1 MAKSG
6 FEYNEAANTVS
17 IAIPCGGTGIVGDV
31 TDGATAAGTGAVDD
45 LVVVCFRAGDF
56 FATGVGC
63 LAADAAFFLGSIS
76 LATLRRIAETSAFF
90 LDLAG
95 GRAGDDLGSAFAV
108 VAAAAAAAP
117 LSLNMALRASNLALS
132 SLANPSLTLARM
144 ASSLAALEVGSSSS
158 LEELRD
164 FRFLGVAAMVQSA
177 MNHEVSK
184 IKWSLR

>member
-108 VAAAAAAAP
+108 VAAAAAP

-164 FRFLGVAAMVQSA
+164 FRFLGVADMVQSA
-177 MNHEVSK
+177 MYHEISK
-184 IKWSLR
+184 IKGSLR